1 MKGHLIV
8 ITGPTASGK
17 TALAIKLAQ
26 ELNAEIFSADSRQ
39 FYREMSIGTAKPD
52 STELDAAVH
61 HFIDYLSIHDSYSA
75 GDFER
80 DCIEALDLY
89 FSNKKIAILVGG
101 SGLYIDA
108 ICNGID
114 EFPAIDPKYRVE
126 LNQELKINGLQAL
139 IDELKEKDFNYHEN
153 VDLQNPQRI
162 IRALEVCRATGR
174 SFSSFLNQKKNTRP
188 FGISKFAI
196 DFERTKLYKRINHR
210 VDIMFDQ
217 GLVEEARKLYPMKE
231 INALQTVGYRELFDY
246 FDGNCTLETAIENIK
261 KNTRRYAKRQMTWL
275 RKDTSMIWLSED
287 PEVQLSTI
295 KKNLAIK

>member
-17 TALAIKLAQ
+17 TALAIELAQ
-26 ELNAEIFSADSRQ
+26 KHNAEIFSADSRQ

-52 STELDAAVH
+52 TSELKAAVH
-61 HFIDYLSIHDSYSA
+61 HFINHLSVHDQYSA

-80 DCIEALDLY
+80 DCMDALNLY
-89 FSNKKIAILVGG
+89 FTNKKLAILVGG

-108 ICNGID
+108 ICNGVD
-114 EFPAIDPKYRVE
+114 EFPDIDPKYRVE
-126 LNQELKINGLQAL
+126 LNQELKTKGLEAL
-139 IDELKEKDFNYHEN
+139 VDELKEKDFSYYEN
-153 VDLQNPQRI
+153 VDLQNPHRV
-162 IRALEVCRATGR
+162 IRALEVCRATGQ
-174 SFSSFLNQKKNTRP
+174 SFSSFLNQKKTKRS

-196 DFERTKLYKRINHR
+196 DIDRPKLYDRINHR

-275 RKDTSMIWLSED
+275 RKDASIIWLSED
-287 PEVQLSTI
+287 PKQQIRIIE
-295 KKNLAIK
+295 KNLAFK

>member
-1 MKGHLIV
+1 MIV

-17 TALAIKLAQ
+17 TALAIELAQ
-26 ELNAEIFSADSRQ
+26 KHNAEIFSADSRQ

-52 STELDAAVH
+52 TSELKAAVH
-61 HFIDYLSIHDSYSA
+61 HFINHLSLHDQYSA

-80 DCIEALDLY
+80 DCMDALNLY
-89 FSNKKIAILVGG
+89 FTNKKLAILVGG

-108 ICNGID
+108 ICNGVD

-126 LNQELKINGLQAL
+126 LNQELKTKGLEAL
-139 IDELKEKDFNYHEN
+139 VDELKEKDFSYYEN
-153 VDLQNPQRI
+153 VDLQNPHRV
-162 IRALEVCRATGR
+162 IRALEVCRATGQ
-174 SFSSFLNQKKNTRP
+174 SFSSFLNQKKTKRS

-196 DFERTKLYKRINHR
+196 DIDRPKLYDRINHR

-231 INALQTVGYRELFDY
+231 INALQTVGYRELFEY
-246 FDGNCTLETAIENIK
+246 FDGNCTIETARENIK

-275 RKDTSMIWLSED
+275 RKDASIIWLSED
-287 PEVQLSTI
+287 PEQQLRI
-295 KKNLAIK
+295 IEKNLAFK